1 MYPKKESQNDRVEE
15 FGEYVLSRTIKS
27 LHRTYFL
34 DVRATKGDD
43 LFVTLTESR
52 KRRNNNGTP
61 YYDRNKIVLYKEDIR
76 RFFEAFAD
84 VEKFLQENHP
94 NYFEEDV
101 EVENAAE
108 ESNVDSQT
116 VSDLEFENL

>member
-1 MYPKKESQNDRVEE
+1 MFPKKESLTDHVEE

-34 DVRATKGDD
+34 DVRATKGED

-52 KRRNNNGTP
+52 KRRSANGTP
-61 YYDRNKIVLYKEDIR
+61 YYDRNKIVLYKEDVR
-76 RFFEAFAD
+76 RFFEAIGD

-94 NYFEEDV
+94 NYFEE
-101 EVENAAE
+101 EVESVE
-108 ESNVDSQT
+108 QESSNDSA
-116 VSDLEFENL
+116 SANDLEFENL